1 MADPSAFD
9 VFARML
15 PPLALIVGS
24 LLLLRRWAAK
34 GRGGVGTGPRV
45 LGRTGVTR
53 NAVIAVIDAGG
64 RRFLV
69 GAGDHGVNLL
79 AELDQDV
86 SALGGGET
94 IELATNA
101 ETDLAPARPAFA
113 IDRPWMGLIHRLQ
126 QMTVRTHLQ
135 GPIHGADR

>member
-1 MADPSAFD
+1 MTDPS
-9 VFARML
+9 VFEFLARMA

-24 LLLLRRWAAK
+24 LLLLRRWASK

-53 NAVIAVIDAGG
+53 NAVVAVVDAGG

-79 AELDQDV
+79 AELDQDA
-86 SALGGGET
+86 SALGEGET
-94 IELATNA
+94 IDLVTNA
-101 ETDLAPARPAFA
+101 ETDSAPARPAFA